1 MANNIE
7 VGVRLTADSKG
18 LVGESLAAKEA
29 IKGIGETAKTA
40 NAESSAAAERFTANL
55 KRQADTLGMTASQVR
70 GYDAAQLKL
79 NDAQRASVDASNRVI
94 AAHERQQSSI
104 FNLKSGLIAAA
115 GAYISLS
122 AAIGGGKAVIDA
134 ALAQERLNNT
144 LTVAVGSAEAA
155 AQEVKFLREQSE
167 ALGLQFATTARQYG
181 KLAAASRGTAL
192 EGQATRDIFMG
203 IAKASTVLGLSA
215 DEAGGALNAI
225 QQMISKGTVAAE
237 ELRGQ
242 LGERL
247 PGAFQMAARALGV
260 TTSELDK
267 MLVKGDV
274 VAERLLPALALELEK
289 TFGAQAQTS
298 AQGLQAKINRL
309 DNAFTDLKIA
319 VGNTGILDLLSK
331 GIDLATRFAN
341 ALSGAKALSAI
352 DQQQQKIAGLR
363 AELESLNNRKHIP
376 VLGDLLFD
384 KKQADLLSQRID
396 DAVGDFK
403 RLEQAT
409 AQAANKAGA
418 QGLRP
423 GVKTA
428 PDGDLAKALE
438 KEAKDREKAAQRA
451 VEASEKT
458 IAALKRETEEIGKNA
473 IQKRMMSAAAEAAKA
488 PTKELAQEIMASAQA
503 WGVAAQQQEGL
514 LRAEK
519 ERLKALDAI
528 EKAEKEA
535 ARVSA
540 ESSRQAA
547 QEWHSLWGGVETTA
561 KTAFIQ
567 FAAHGK
573 SAMQSIGESIK
584 LSIIDVL
591 YQLTIRKWIV
601 NIGANLSGFAGV
613 GGSSTAAGGGSALNL
628 ASMGLNAAN
637 LVKSGFGLPSMIG
650 RGASALGFSAF
661 GAGASG
667 AASAGVFGPGGSA
680 FLGGSGTAIGGT
692 AATEFG
698 LGATFGA
705 GLGGMAAGAAGVLG
719 GSLIAGNKSVA
730 GLNGTTTSSIGAAIG
745 FAAGGPIGAVIGG
758 LIGGLTNAL
767 FGHGPLK
774 FRQQSLQ
781 GDISATGFDGDITNV
796 YRAKGG
802 LLVGNKHKSI
812 SEELSLELQ
821 TQLDNTLGGFYTSA
835 HNFAQNLGLSVDLV
849 DNFTAQAQIKSEKG
863 KQLTEEAIAQ
873 MMDGIGNDIARN
885 ALPIVDS
892 LRKAGEDSF
901 DTLSR
906 LNSEFVT
913 LADAATILGKSVAES
928 RAFISGASFEGRS
941 AFVDNAGGADA
952 LMQKAQIFAANFLT
966 EAERIAPAQEQLNEQ
981 LGKLGLS
988 TDLTKDQF
996 RGLVQSFGQVNG
1008 VSEETLQSLLNLMPA
1023 FLTITNYTDGLA
1035 KSAQELADI
1044 ERARVRATNTTQAA
1058 MEIEL
1063 MRTQGKESQA
1073 LTKARLDELQTI
1085 DASLIPLQQA
1095 IFKQQDLNTEHEK
1108 ANAIAAAV
1116 ANERTGLET
1125 QLLQIQ
1131 GDTTALRQRELDAL
1145 NPVNRALKEYI
1156 FGLEDEKLLKEQA
1169 GKQLDTAFSAL
1180 QRAVDAERKGVAK
1193 HIADIAQSV
1202 NKLKDLSGSLRSALS
1217 RMQISGN
1224 EGGDRAAAQAQI
1236 SAALAIAKASGKLP
1250 EAESLRRALDVVA
1263 QPSEDLFGSFT
1274 DYMRDFARTAA
1285 DINSLDGLTQNQLG
1299 IEDQALRLA
1308 ESQMTALDGILTTAQ
1323 AELDAIRGVDN
1334 SIQTLAGALQG
1345 FASAKAAVGAA
1356 AGGGGSPAASNI
1368 PPLPSP
1374 PSLVSAAIT
1383 PPIGST
1389 GAPAGV
1395 TVLGGPG
1402 NPKFSGRDI
1411 AAFINSG
1418 VTPEQILGKAIE
1430 TGVNAQQIASAMAA
1444 SRDFQLPSL
1453 RSFIESKGLVPGF
1466 ADGGLH
1472 GGGLRIVGERGPELE
1487 FTGPSRIV
1495 SNPES
1500 RKLLDLA
1507 EVVAELKALRAEM
1520 AAIKANTGSTAT
1532 NTQKTSDLLDNV
1544 SAGGG
1549 PLLVT
1554 QVS

>member
-1 MANNIE
+1 MTKDIN
-7 VGVRLTADSKG
+7 VGVRITADSKG
-18 LVGESLAAKEA
+18 LVGESRAAKEA
-29 IKGIGETAKTA
+29 IGGIGDATKKASS
-40 NAESSAAAERFTANL
+40 ESSAFTAQTE
-55 KRQADTLGMTASQVR
+55 RQANATSQAANQANAHTASL
-70 GYDAAQLKL
+70 GSLKT
-79 NDAQRASVDASNRVI
+79 
-94 AAHERQQSSI
+94 
-104 FNLKSGLIAAA
+104 GLIAAA
-115 GAYISLS
+115 GAYLTFS
-122 AAIGGGKAVIDA
+122 AAIAGGKAVLDA
-134 ALAQERLNNT
+134 AIANERLNNT

-155 AQEVKFLREQSE
+155 SQEIKFLREQSE
-167 ALGLQFATTARQYG
+167 ALGLQFATTASQYG
-181 KLAAASRGTAL
+181 KLAAASKGTAL

-203 IAKASTVLGLSA
+203 IAKAATVLGLSA
-215 DEAGGALNAI
+215 DEAGGALKAI

-274 VAERLLPALALELEK
+274 VAEQLLPALALELEK

-341 ALSGAKALSAI
+341 ALSGAKVLSAI

-409 AQAANKAGA
+409 AQAANKVGA

-423 GVKTA
+423 GVKTESS
-428 PDGDLAKALE
+428 GDLAKALE
-438 KEAKDREKAAQRA
+438 KEAKAREKAAQRA

-458 IAALKRETEEIGKNA
+458 IAALKRETDAIGKNA

-519 ERLKALDAI
+519 QRLQALDAI

-547 QEWHSLWGGVETTA
+547 QEWNSLWGGVETTA

-591 YQLTIRKWIV
+591 YQLTIRKWLV

-613 GGSSTAAGGGSALNL
+613 GGSSAATGGGSALNI
-628 ASMGLNAAN
+628 AGMGLNAASLLKSRFGATG
-637 LVKSGFGLPSMIG
+637 LVG
-650 RGASALGFSAF
+650 SALGGVGRLTGSSAISAF
-661 GAGASG
+661 AGGFGGDAIGGLAAGGFSSG
-667 AASAGVFGPGGSA
+667 AASMASMGASFASFAGP
-680 FLGGSGTAIGGT
+680 AIAI
-692 AATEFG
+692 AAVDQLTRM
-698 LGATFGA
+698 LA
-705 GLGGMAAGAAGVLG
+705 GD
-719 GSLIAGNKSVA
+719 K
-730 GLNGTTTSSIGAAIG
+730 
-745 FAAGGPIGAVIGG
+745 
-758 LIGGLTNAL
+758 LIGGGVGKVLNFVPVLGPLINGL
-767 FGHGPLK
+767 FGRGPLK
-774 FRQQSLQ
+774 QQGTSLTGQ
-781 GDISATGFDGDITNV
+781 IGDSGFESGMLQT
-796 YRAKGG
+796 RFKAKGG
-802 LLVGNKHKSI
+802 LFRSDKIDYARVDAVTGDIFTDNNKLLDFAKDLSRAGK
-812 SEELSLELQ
+812 ELFGLINDTTKQ
-821 TQLDNTLGGFYTSA
+821 TSA
-835 HNFAQNLGLSVDLV
+835 SLRQIGQDLGISTEGIDKFGYSINLL
-849 DNFTAQAQIKSEKG
+849 SEKG
-863 KQLTEEAIAQ
+863 KMLTDEQIGQEIAKITDGLAHQLLPQVDDLAKRGET
-873 MMDGIGNDIARN
+873 
-885 ALPIVDS
+885 ALQAV
-892 LRKAGEDSF
+892 
-901 DTLSR
+901 SR
-906 LNSEFVT
+906 LGTEFAT
-913 LADAATILGKSVAES
+913 LVDAATLVLGKSAADA
-928 RAFISGASFEGRS
+928 RAMITGASFEGRTG
-941 AFVDNAGGADA
+941 FVDNAGGADA
-952 LMQKAQIFAANFLT
+952 LMQKAQTFAANFLT
-966 EAERIAPAQEQLNEQ
+966 DAERIAPAQEQLNEQ

-1023 FLTITNYTDGLA
+1023 FLTVTNYTDGLA

-1044 ERARVRATNTTQAA
+1044 ERARVRGINTTQAG

-1063 MRTQGKESQA
+1063 MRLMGNESGA
-1073 LTKARLDELQTI
+1073 LTKARLDELQAM
-1085 DASLIPLQQA
+1085 DATLIPLQQS
-1095 IFKQQDLNTEHEK
+1095 IYRQQDLNIAHEK
-1108 ANAIAAAV
+1108 ANAIATAI
-1116 ANERTGLET
+1116 ANERTGLEA

-1131 GDTTALRQRELDAL
+1131 GDTAALRQRELDVL

-1156 FGLEDEKLLKEQA
+1156 FGLEDEKILKEKA
-1169 GKQLDTAFSAL
+1169 GKQLDTAFGAL

-1202 NKLKDLSGSLRSALS
+1202 SKLKDLSGSLRSALS

-1224 EGGDRAAAQAQI
+1224 EGADRAAAQAQI

-1263 QPSEDLFGSFT
+1263 QPSEELFGSFT

-1308 ESQMTALDGILTTAQ
+1308 ELQMSALDGILSTAQ

-1334 SIQTLAGALQG
+1334 SIQSLAGALQG
-1345 FASAKAAVGAA
+1345 FASAKAAVVAA
-1356 AGGGGSPAASNI
+1356 APNIVANNHSPA
-1368 PPLPSP
+1368 PLPP
-1374 PSLVSAAIT
+1374 PLVSAATI
-1383 PPIGST
+1383 PLIGST
-1389 GAPAGV
+1389 AAPANSGV

-1411 AAFINSG
+1411 VAFLTSG
-1418 VTPEQILGKAIE
+1418 VTPEQGLAKTIE
-1430 TGVNAQQIASAMAA
+1430 TGVSAQQIVSAFAGQQGYTMGNI
-1444 SRDFQLPSL
+1444 RN
-1453 RSFIESKGLVPGF
+1453 FIESKGLIPGF

-1507 EVVAELKALRAEM
+1507 EVVLELKALRIEM

-1549 PLLVT
+1549 PMLVEI
-1554 QVS
+1554 VSL